1 MKNRHTYIA
10 FDIDGT
16 IYDSEK
22 IVVPA
27 FHEGIRYFSENLT
40 DRTLR
45 VPGHKEIMNLV
56 GIPAHEIYIRLYPE
70 LNDDELLQLN
80 DSCHQSFKRLIR
92 AQKGAL
98 FPGVPEALGKLH
110 ESGYINL
117 TASNGRKGYIEAIL
131 ESHDIRGFFHED
143 LLFLSDT
150 IYDKRDIVALYLD
163 RLGED
168 DLLIMVGD
176 RESDREAA
184 HINSVPFIG
193 CAYGH
198 AGMEEIRGEPYIVDD
213 FNQVPEMLR
222 KIEGTCR

>member
-1 MKNRHTYIA
+1 MKNRQVYIA
-10 FDIDGT
+10 LDIDGT
-16 IYDSEK
+16 IYDSAE

-27 FHEGIRYFSENLT
+27 FHEGIRFFSENLT

-70 LNDDELLQLN
+70 LNEDELLQLN
-80 DSCHQSFKRLIR
+80 DSCHQSFIRLIR
-92 AQKGAL
+92 ERKGAL
-98 FPGVPEALGKLH
+98 FPGVAEVLGELH

-131 ESHDIRGFFHED
+131 ESHDIRGFFHDD

-150 IYDKRDIVALYLD
+150 ICDKRDIVTLYLD
-163 RLGED
+163 RLSED

-184 HINSVPFIG
+184 HVNGVPFIG

-198 AGMEEIRGEPYIVDD
+198 AGMDEIRGEPYIVEGFD
-213 FNQVPEMLR
+213 QVPEMLR
-222 KIEGTCR
+222 KIEGASR

>member
-16 IYDSEK
+16 IYDSAE

-27 FHEGIRYFSENLT
+27 FHEGIRFFSENLT

-45 VPGHKEIMNLV
+45 VPGHKEILNLV

-70 LNDDELLQLN
+70 LSEDELLQLN
-80 DSCHQSFKRLIR
+80 DSCHQSFIRLIR
-92 AQKGAL
+92 EQKGAL
-98 FPGVPEALGKLH
+98 FPRVSEVLGTLH
-110 ESGYINL
+110 EKGYVNL
-117 TASNGRKGYIEAIL
+117 TASNGRRGYIEAIL
-131 ESHDIRGFFHED
+131 ESHDIREFFHED
-143 LLFLSDT
+143 LLFLSDR
-150 IYDKRDIVALYLD
+150 IYDKRDIVTLYLD
-163 RLGED
+163 RLGDD

-184 HINSVPFIG
+184 HVNGVPFIG

-198 AGMEEIRGEPYIVDD
+198 AGIEEIRGEPYIVEGFD
-213 FNQVPEMLR
+213 QVPGMVK
-222 KIEGTCR
+222 KIEGALR